1 MHYAEPVA
9 CETLDVEPLGIDEG
23 EELEEMEPTTLA
35 NDDLAGALQEKAFD
49 PRVELRNLVVAT
61 EEDDDLEV
69 LQAADE
75 HLLAVESLL
84 RSLGEQVRGRP
95 PVRRAIAG

>member
-23 EELEEMEPTTLA
+23 EE
-35 NDDLAGALQEKAFD
+35 
-49 PRVELRNLVVAT
+49 
-61 EEDDDLEV
+61 LEV

-84 RSLGEQVRGRP
+84 RSLGEQVRGKP